1 MKTKSRTYKYL
12 SVTCQ
17 VLTLLGIAT
26 GLGALCYMVWELGDL
41 LMLENR
47 LYSMAPDMQLPALLD
62 VVDDVPEDVIEPAIV
77 GGVSLVISMLTGLA
91 GVILTCL
98 TRRDKTESAD

>member
-26 GLGALCYMVWELGDL
+26 GLGTLCYMVWELGDL

-47 LYSMAPDMQLPALLD
+47 LYSMTPDMQLPALLD

-98 TRRDKTESAD
+98 TCRDKTESAD

>member
-47 LYSMAPDMQLPALLD
+47 LYSMTPDMQLPALLD

-98 TRRDKTESAD
+98 TCRDKTEPAD

>member
-17 VLTLLGIAT
+17 VLTLLGIAI

-47 LYSMAPDMQLPALLD
+47 LYSMTPDMQLPALLD

-98 TRRDKTESAD
+98 TCRDKTEPTD